1 MRPDGSAQKVVAA
14 GASVARLMLE
24 FSFILASWPRIRYN
38 AFAIIERIDVAR
50 DPGRGGRN
58 TMAKAEWAAR
68 CRANRPYTYM
78 KTTTRTLLLPAG
90 TRSWLACVAIVLAGC
105 AAQVKAPPPP
115 KASGWTQD
123 RVVDSYV
130 FGYPLVVMSTAR
142 AAALAGAGAG
152 PDAGAVLNTLRP
164 VPVIHPEGDTPPPL
178 ADVDTLSAN
187 AWLDLSQ
194 EPVIVSLP
202 ETHGRFL
209 DARVLDMWTNVV
221 WSTGPT
227 ANARTGAPKPQ
238 TIAFVAPGWDGQLP
252 SGVERVDAPGNN
264 LWLGVRIA
272 ALDARAVPWAR
283 RLESEVRVAP
293 LSAYLAEEHQRHAV
307 RGKHAKRGQHVA
319 RAGSDPSESV
329 AEATTGLAANAGAV
343 AQLDANAFFG
353 RLADAL
359 RDNPPAPADAHA
371 VKVLADIGV
380 KPGEAVHFPD
390 GSADAIAA
398 GVAEGLRRAMTPPVN
413 AISGNGWNWVGDGV
427 GLFGD
432 DYALRAYAAYAH
444 PGIATKQDE
453 AFPTALVDAAGQP
466 LDGSHAYVMHFAPK
480 ALPPVRAYWTI
491 TAYTPSGELV
501 PGHVPHYTIDSHDRV
516 RRNRDGSIDIY
527 VSAKSPGRVH
537 QSNWLPVPAG
547 PFELVMRLYA
557 PQPNA
562 TDGSW
567 LPPKIEPR

>member
-1 MRPDGSAQKVVAA
+1 MRSSGLAPNVVVA
-14 GASVARLMLE
+14 GVSVARLMME
-24 FSFILASWPRIRYN
+24 FWFILASLPRIRYN
-38 AFAIIERIDVAR
+38 AFAIRKRIDVAR
-50 DPGRGGRN
+50 DPGRVGRS

-68 CRANRPYTYM
+68 CRVNRPYTYM
-78 KTTTRTLLLPAG
+78 KTKTRKSLLAAG
-90 TRSWLACVAIVLAGC
+90 TRSWLACVAIVFAGC

-115 KASGWTQD
+115 KATGWTQD
-123 RVVDSYV
+123 QVVDSYV

-152 PDAGAVLNTLRP
+152 ADAGAVLNTLHP
-164 VPVIHPEGDTPPPL
+164 VPAIRAEGDAVPPL

-194 EPVIVSLP
+194 EPVIVSVP

-221 WSTGPT
+221 WSTGPG

-293 LSAYLAEEHQRHAV
+293 LSAYIAEEHERHAA
-307 RGKHAKRGQHVA
+307 RGKHAKRGQRIA
-319 RAGSDPSESV
+319 KAGGDPGESV
-329 AEATTGLAANAGAV
+329 AEATTGLAANAAAV

-359 RDNPPAPADAHA
+359 RDNPPAPGDAHA
-371 VKVLADIGV
+371 IKVLADIGV
-380 KPGEAVHFPD
+380 KPGEAVHFSD

-413 AISGNGWNWVGDGV
+413 AISGNGWNWLGDGV

-432 DYALRAYAAYAH
+432 DYALRAYATYAH

-466 LDGSHAYVMHFAPK
+466 LDGRHAYVMRFAPK

-501 PGHVPHYTIDSHDRV
+501 PGHVPHYSLDSHDSL

-527 VSAKSPGRVH
+527 LSAKSPGRVR

-557 PQPNA
+557 PQPKA